1 MGDRD
6 GRDRGRAPAPPSG
19 AVPRAPVPPGS
30 STAERGG
37 AGDVRHVPFPKV
49 FNFRDL
55 GGYPAPGGRVTRW
68 RTMFRADG
76 IHRLDRSDLAPL
88 GIRTV
93 VDLRTPRE
101 TAKGHFVG
109 DDVMGYFHLPIL
121 QETWESDLALREG
134 RSSERFL
141 ADRYLDMTEEG
152 KAAIGAALRM
162 LADPDAVPLV
172 FHCAAG
178 KDRTGVL
185 AALTLCLVGVPD
197 DVVAADYALSR
208 AATELLFEW
217 LKIEYPERVA
227 DLEAQP
233 TTFLDSPAEAMHLF
247 LTELR
252 CRHGSLEAYAEEA
265 GAGHDTVAALQAN
278 LLF

>member
-1 MGDRD
+1 
-6 GRDRGRAPAPPSG
+6 
-19 AVPRAPVPPGS
+19 
-30 STAERGG
+30 
-37 AGDVRHVPFPKV
+37 
-49 FNFRDL
+49 
-55 GGYPAPGGRVTRW
+55 
-68 RTMFRADG
+68 MFRADG
-76 IHRLDRSDLAPL
+76 IHRLDRTDLAPF

-121 QETWESDLALREG
+121 QETWESTLAQG
-134 RSSERFL
+134 DGWSSSERFL

-162 LADPDAVPLV
+162 LSDPDAVPLV

-197 DVVAADYALSR
+197 DVVVADYALSR
-208 AATELLFEW
+208 AATEMFFEW
-217 LKIEYPERVA
+217 LKTEYPERVA

-247 LTELR
+247 LAELR
-252 CRHGSLEAYAEEA
+252 CRHGSVEAYAEEA
-265 GAGHDTVAALQAN
+265 GAGRDTVAALQAN
-278 LLF
+278 LLS